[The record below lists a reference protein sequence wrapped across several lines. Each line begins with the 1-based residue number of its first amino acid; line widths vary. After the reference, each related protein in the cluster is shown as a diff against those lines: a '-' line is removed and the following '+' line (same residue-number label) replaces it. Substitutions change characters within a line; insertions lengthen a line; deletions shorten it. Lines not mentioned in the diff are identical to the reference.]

1 MRILDRYLIKKFL
14 FPFICCMLTLIL
26 LYIIRDLIANLE
38 DYVESSSFTPYEI
51 LKRYIISIPLI
62 IVIVSPIANMLAVI
76 YSLGNLS
83 MHNEISAMRASGI
96 SISRILLPF
105 ILIGLLITLSIF
117 SINKYLVQGSNSLM
131 MQEMRN
137 KNNSTQKAEGTVSN
151 IFLYD
156 KNRCLYNIKKFD
168 VLTSEMKKID
178 IKYFFAEKEEKVIRM
193 RIYAD
198 RGTIE
203 GEKWILFSGRIEN
216 FNEEGRLDKANPG
229 ENFQS
234 MELETGIDGEEV
246 IQHKNAGNAGIF
258 SPNIDKYHQASLPFI
273 NLVVIFL
280 AVPFTINITK
290 RGGAFAGIALSMI
303 IFFSYYIIY
312 QVSIAA
318 GREGLINPV
327 LSAWIP
333 HIVFSAVGIGFLVK
347 VRR

>member
-1 MRILDRYLIKKFL
+1 
-14 FPFICCMLTLIL
+14 MLTLIL

-38 DYVESSSFTPYEI
+38 DYVESGSFTPYEM
-51 LKRYIISIPLI
+51 LQRYILSIPLI

-96 SISRILLPF
+96 SIFRILLPF
-105 ILIGLLITLSIF
+105 ILIGLLITLAIF
-117 SINKYLVQGSNSLM
+117 SINKYLVQDSNSLM
-131 MQEMRN
+131 MQEMQN
-137 KNNSTQKAEGTVSN
+137 KNSEPQKSAGIISN

-168 VLTSEMKKID
+168 TSTSEMKTVE
-178 IKYFFAEKEEKVIRM
+178 IKYFFAEKEEKVLRR
-193 RIYAD
+193 RIYAEK
-198 RGTIE
+198 GIIE
-203 GEKWILFSGRIEN
+203 GGKWILFNGENEN
-216 FNEEGRLDKANPG
+216 FNEEGKLDKANPG
-229 ENFQS
+229 ENFRR
-234 MELETGIDGEEV
+234 MEIDTGIDREEV
-246 IQHKNAGNAGIF
+246 IQYKSMGNTGVF
-258 SPNIDKYHQASLPFI
+258 SSDIDKYHQTSLPFI

-290 RGGAFAGIALSMI
+290 RGGAFAGIAASMI

-318 GREGLINPV
+318 GREGLVNPL
-327 LSAWIP
+327 LSAWMP
-333 HIVFSAVGIGFLVK
+333 HIIFSAVGIGFIIK